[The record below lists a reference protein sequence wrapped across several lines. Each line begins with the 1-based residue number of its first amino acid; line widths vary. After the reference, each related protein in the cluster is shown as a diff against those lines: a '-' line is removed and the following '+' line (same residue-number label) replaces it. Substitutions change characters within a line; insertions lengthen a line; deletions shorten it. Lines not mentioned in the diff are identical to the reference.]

1 MAAVIV
7 WNHRLEGIAK
17 RIIIGIFAE
26 VFMSVKFWRVRPFAI
41 KCRTFMLE
49 TKHPDFMLVENGEW
63 KMSGLLGFSTGQE
76 IKREA

>member
-1 MAAVIV
+1 
-7 WNHRLEGIAK
+7 
-17 RIIIGIFAE
+17 
-26 VFMSVKFWRVRPFAI
+26 
-41 KCRTFMLE
+41 MLE